1 MDQSTL
7 VGLRIAHGL
16 YNFVIMLLFIYQAS
30 LGLKIRK
37 RRKAGQMPAY
47 LTQKHRINGP
57 IFALLA
63 VFGYAA
69 GLTITL
75 LDTGQIV
82 VFARHY
88 YIGTILILAIATTF
102 IISRRINGNP
112 AWRTRHFWLGLFII
126 AIYILQI
133 VLGIGVF
140 TSFRLV

>member
-1 MDQSTL
+1 
-7 VGLRIAHGL
+7 L
-16 YNFVIMLLFIYQAS
+16 YNFAIMLLFVYQAS

-37 RRKAGQMPAY
+37 RRKAGQMPAS
-47 LTQKHRINGP
+47 LTQKHRVNGP

-69 GLTITL
+69 GLAIAL

-82 VFARHY
+82 VFRPHFFV
-88 YIGTILILAIATTF
+88 GTILIISIATTF
-102 IISRRINGNP
+102 IISRRIDDNP
-112 AWRTRHFWLGLFII
+112 SWRTHHFWLGLFIL

-140 TSFRLV
+140 ASLRPV

>member
-7 VGLRIAHGL
+7 VGLRITHGL
-16 YNFVIMLLFIYQAS
+16 YNFGIMLLFIYQAS

-37 RRKAGQMPAY
+37 RRKAGQLPVY
-47 LTQKHRINGP
+47 LTQKHRTNGP

-63 VFGYAA
+63 FFGYAA
-69 GLTITL
+69 GLAITN

-82 VFARHY
+82 AFPPHFFV
-88 YIGTILILAIATTF
+88 GTILIISIATTF
-102 IISRRINGNP
+102 IISRRIDDNP
-112 AWRTRHFWLGLFII
+112 SWRTHHFWLGLFIL

-140 TSFRLV
+140 ASLRPA